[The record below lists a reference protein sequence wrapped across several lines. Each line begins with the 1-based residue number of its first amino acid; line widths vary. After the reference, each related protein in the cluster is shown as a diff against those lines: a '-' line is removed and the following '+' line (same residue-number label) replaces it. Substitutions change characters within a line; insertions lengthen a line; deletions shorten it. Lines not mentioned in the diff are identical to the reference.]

1 MSLMGYFSKRE
12 EFKTSM
18 PNTLDANG
26 RPQPD
31 NLGIRYDGPVLNGQ
45 ISVECYQRAVAE
57 QASTLSAGLK
67 PPDPERVHVGKQR
80 IHSLLR

>member
-18 PNTLDANG
+18 PTTLDANG

-45 ISVECYQRAVAE
+45 ISVESCQRAVAE
-57 QASTLSAGLK
+57 QASTLPAGLK
-67 PPDPERVHVGKQR
+67 RPGPERVSVAKPR
-80 IHSLLR
+80 IHSLLP